1 MVGFLMNY
9 AFICCVF
16 FVYLAMGQIVKKNKK
31 KLSYIFNKIQDEITS
46 EALMKMFKYSEK
58 DFTRKKKLSFSIT
71 LMMISNL
78 IKKSL
83 SLEIVNFVK
92 IFNGYSSTELSN
104 FTQSA
109 FIQSRNKINPEVF
122 KHLSATLITEYYSD
136 NELSIKRWNGF
147 RVLAVDGSRINL
159 PDTKELETVYG
170 RTKNQTKSGLIQAR
184 TSILYDVLNH
194 LVIDSELATL
204 DIGEIPLAKQHLLKA
219 VKNDLIIY
227 DRGYPSF
234 ELVYLHYE
242 REVDFLFRV
251 KKNFNNVVKAFMSS
265 GKKSEIVE
273 ISPGK
278 GKVKESNIFTKKSTV
293 KVRLLSVTLDDGSIE
308 ILMTSLL
315 DSDIYKNNIFKKLY
329 FKRWGIETY
338 YDELKN
344 KLKVEYFSGY
354 SNNTIL
360 QDFNVAIFISNIQ
373 SLIVNELEEEINLK
387 TKGCKL
393 KYKVNS
399 NLSYGFLKDRI
410 IALFLGNEDI
420 ENELKKLF
428 KEHLIPIRPNRKNK
442 RKTGRYIARTKP
454 KTYTNRKDSI

>member
-1 MVGFLMNY
+1 VLFLFRIFDYESNSY
-9 AFICCVF
+9 NE
-16 FVYLAMGQIVKKNKK
+16 KKSLK
-31 KLSYIFNKIQDEITS
+31 YILEKIQVQFKS
-46 EALMKMFKYSEK
+46 EALLNKFRYSET
-58 DFTRKKKLSFSIT
+58 DFTRNKKLSFSTT
-71 LMMISNL
+71 LLIISNL
-78 IKKSL
+78 IRKSL
-83 SLEIVNFVK
+83 SLELVNFVDA
-92 IFNGYSSTELSN
+92 FNRYGDRKMCS

-109 FIQSRNKINPEVF
+109 FIQSRNKIKPEVF
-122 KHLSATLITEYYSD
+122 KQLSLTLITEFYSD

-147 RVLAVDGSRINL
+147 RILAVDGSMINL
-159 PDTKELETVYG
+159 PDTKELETIYG

-184 TSILYDVLNH
+184 TSVLYDVLNH
-194 LVIDSELATL
+194 LVIDSKLVTL
-204 DIGEIPLAKQHLLKA
+204 GTGEIPLAKDHLLKA

-234 ELVYLHYE
+234 ELVYLHNE
-242 REVDFLFRV
+242 MEVDFLFRV
-251 KKNFNNVVKAFMSS
+251 KSNFNNVVKAFISS

-278 GKVKESNIFTKKSTV
+278 NKARESNLFTKKSTV
-293 KVRLLSVTLDDGSIE
+293 KVRLISVTLDDGSIE

-315 DSDIYKNNIFKKLY
+315 NSLIYKNSIFKELY
-329 FKRWGIETY
+329 FKRWGVETY

-373 SLIVNELEEEINLK
+373 TLIVNELEEEINIK
-387 TKGCKL
+387 TKERKL

-410 IALFLGNEDI
+410 IALLLGSDDI
-420 ENELKKLF
+420 ENELKALF
-428 KEHLIPIRPNRKNK
+428 KQHLIPIRPDRKNT
-442 RKTGRYIARTKP
+442 RKYGKYKNRTKP